1 MEMGRCISPGRIVER
16 FLEQVILNYA
26 LKEGYD
32 CSGLKEKRVGSRVP
46 FQGELAV
53 QILPHLSVLD
63 SSSPLRSAAGLEPE
77 GPHPI
82 YSQSFQLANDWL
94 VPGSAEDP
102 RTWWGHRGRR
112 LSVKGASKPLN
123 RVAFSP
129 AARASEHSE
138 AQLAVAATRA
148 WSRADVGAA
157 IRTARGLEPCWVPA
171 DFYYVA
177 MDFGGHGLSSH
188 YGPGVPYYLQTFVSE
203 IRRVV
208 AGGVVGA
215 TFSCTFPEMVDK
227 LILLDAPL
235 FLLESN
241 EMENLL
247 RYKRKAIEHVLRLE
261 ASQEPSRTFSLKQL
275 LQRLL
280 KSNSHLSEE
289 CGELLLQRGTKKVAT
304 GLVLN
309 RDQRLSWVEN
319 SIDFISRELY
329 AHSIGKLQAHVLFI
343 KAVHGYFDSREN
355 YSEKKSLPFM
365 IHTMKSTLK
374 ERFQFVEVPGNHC
387 VHMSEPQ
394 HVASIISSFLQ
405 RTHTL
410 PAQLQ
415 LWAWNCE
422 DLVLPDST
430 LGL

>member
-1 MEMGRCISPGRIVER
+1 M
-16 FLEQVILNYA
+16 
-26 LKEGYD
+26 
-32 CSGLKEKRVGSRVP
+32 
-46 FQGELAV
+46 
-53 QILPHLSVLD
+53 
-63 SSSPLRSAAGLEPE
+63 
-77 GPHPI
+77 
-82 YSQSFQLANDWL
+82 
-94 VPGSAEDP
+94 
-102 RTWWGHRGRR
+102 
-112 LSVKGASKPLN
+112 
-123 RVAFSP
+123 
-129 AARASEHSE
+129 SEN
-138 AQLAVAATRA
+138 AT
-148 WSRADVGAA
+148 
-157 IRTARGLEPCWVPA
+157 P

-227 LILLDAPL
+227 LIVLDAPL

-247 RYKRKAIEHVLRLE
+247 RYKRKAIEHVLQVE

-355 YSEKKSLPFM
+355 YSEKRSLPFM
-365 IHTMKSTLK
+365 IDTMKSTLK

-415 LWAWNCE
+415 LWAWNYE